1 MKLRYLAILLPL
13 FIFVACEDKDESK
26 DERTCEEKS
35 VAMIE
40 ASVAFEND
48 DAGKTECNALV
59 TALEDYLPCAPDGEE
74 KDEMEATLAS
84 MKILCMFQ

>member
-13 FIFVACEDKDESK
+13 FIFVACEDKDEAK

-40 ASVAFEND
+40 ESVAFEND

>member
-13 FIFVACEDKDESK
+13 FIFVACEDKDEAK
-26 DERTCEEKS
+26 GERTCEEKE
-35 VAMIE
+35 VALIE
-40 ASVAFEND
+40 ASAAFEDD

-59 TALEDYLPCAPDGEE
+59 TAFEDYLPCTEGEE

-84 MKILCMFQ
+84 AKIFCTFQ

>member
-13 FIFVACEDKDESK
+13 FIFVACEDKDEAK

>member
-13 FIFVACEDKDESK
+13 FIFVACEDKDEAK
-26 DERTCEEKS
+26 NEHTCEEKS